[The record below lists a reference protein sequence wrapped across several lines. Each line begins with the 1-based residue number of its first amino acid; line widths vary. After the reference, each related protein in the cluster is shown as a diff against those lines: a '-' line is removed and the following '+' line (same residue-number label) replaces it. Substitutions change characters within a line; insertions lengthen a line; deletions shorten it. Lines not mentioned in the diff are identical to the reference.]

1 MFMKRIK
8 FVITTFLCCLSLFV
22 YASKG
27 GSYGYITCKNG
38 KVVRIKSIITESGK
52 LDNFNFEYNDKG
64 QLCKVLSDEAPWY
77 ISYNP
82 LTLQWGTPNVGE
94 DWEVWSWGSV
104 ETTNMGFLSKIYEDW
119 MDCSGD
125 KDVRQY
131 SFEYN
136 DMDKLALWTEF
147 SDGEKTVHKYDWKNG
162 DILTMDHYTENSEW
176 DKRHY
181 VFSYEESYNNTYQQ
195 FSLNTFLF
203 DADYGFAFVTGF
215 LGKGC
220 RHFPSRIVYTNDDN
234 GSIEVFD
241 YHFRYTFNDDGTLAT
256 SEYSLNG
263 APYVKTQYNYE
274 EVGQVNQIENVRRD
288 DLMQKYD
295 VFDCSGRK
303 TRLGKGIKIL
313 RNKNGLVKKF
323 TVK

>member
-1 MFMKRIK
+1 MFMKKIRFI
-8 FVITTFLCCLSLFV
+8 ITTFLCCLSLFV
-22 YASKG
+22 YAGKECC
-27 GSYGYITCKNG
+27 YGYITCKNG
-38 KVVRIKSIITESGK
+38 KVVRIKSIITENGK

-64 QLCKVLSDEAPWY
+64 QLCKVLSDEDPWY

-104 ETTNMGFLSKIYEDW
+104 ETTNMGFLSKICEDW

-136 DMDKLALWTEF
+136 NMDNLALWTEF
-147 SDGEKTVHKYDWKNG
+147 SDGEKTVHKYDWNNG

-181 VFSYEESYNNTYQQ
+181 VFSYEDSYNNTYQQ

-203 DADYGFAFVTGF
+203 DADYGFAFVTGL

-220 RHFPSRIVYTNDDN
+220 RHLPSRIVYTNDDN

-241 YHFRYTFNDDGTLAT
+241 YQFRYTFNDDGTLAT
-256 SEYSLNG
+256 SEYSLDG

-274 EVGQVNQIENVRRD
+274 EVGQVNQIENIRKEE
-288 DLMQKYD
+288 LMQKYD
-295 VFDCSGRK
+295 VFD
-303 TRLGKGIKIL
+303 
-313 RNKNGLVKKF
+313 
-323 TVK
+323 

>member
-8 FVITTFLCCLSLFV
+8 FVITTFYVVFLCL
-22 YASKG
+22 YMQARG

-220 RHFPSRIVYTNDDN
+220 RHLPSRIVYTNDDN

-274 EVGQVNQIENVRRD
+274 EVGQVNLIENVRRD

-303 TRLGKGIKIL
+303 TRLGKGLKIL
-313 RNKNGLVKKF
+313 RSKDGVVKKF
-323 TVK
+323 VVQ